1 MTLTIGIEGAIF
13 GLRRRDL
20 IKGKIRMA
28 ICPICDEKIHQNIA
42 KGALNDP
49 YRSTPGNPGGICYQE
64 RVQAG

>member
-42 KGALNDP
+42 KG
-49 YRSTPGNPGGICYQE
+49 RSE
-64 RVQAG
+64 